1 MGTLVTRTEIQP
13 KASWYFSDA
22 YFSSDARDYR
32 YDWPSKNFP
41 YCISIHDDDL
51 TSPSKVEI
59 RRWIET
65 RIIETVIYNSEVK
78 SYRHYWDEKNSDHY
92 SDVRNIWWSFHFE
105 SEESAVAFKLRFLD
119 IVKEITD
126 RHPTWHKLYERTN

>member
-22 YFSSDARDYR
+22 YFSSDTRDYR

-51 TSPSKVEI
+51 TSPIKVEI

-65 RIIETVIYNSEVK
+65 RITETVIYDSTVK
-78 SYRHYWDEKNSDHY
+78 SYRHYWDEKIVIIILMY
-92 SDVRNIWWSFHFE
+92 VTYGGHFTLNQKK
-105 SEESAVAFKLRFLD
+105 VQ
-119 IVKEITD
+119 
-126 RHPTWHKLYERTN
+126 